1 MKILILGAGQ
11 VGASLAK
18 YLGSDKENDITVID
32 KDDANLSS
40 LQRHLDI
47 KTVCGHAS
55 YPNILEEAGINKMD
69 MVIAVTKSDEGNMLA
84 CQMAQLNIYTVRSY
98 FQIVLSLSTL
108 SLLRKVW

>member
-32 KDDANLSS
+32 KDEANLAS

-55 YPNILEEAGINKMD
+55 
-69 MVIAVTKSDEGNMLA
+69 
-84 CQMAQLNIYTVRSY
+84 
-98 FQIVLSLSTL
+98 
-108 SLLRKVW
+108 